1 MKGQARWS
9 KVASRDLAALKG
21 PSWERSHG
29 LLTPR
34 LPGALGRARDWLHAA
49 RCSWVGRW
57 MGSGAQEAQP
67 AGSVRP
73 SAQDG
78 GRPVHAPPPGKP
90 QALRPC
96 CPPRKNTGEQP
107 QGGGA
112 MGSPPPHRS
121 ANSYPPQLLH
131 KSMTYLQPAPDGP
144 APCQPA
150 ARRRAKRR
158 RGRCQTGA
166 GAEGPVRTGRGPGAA
181 SRRQAGRAP
190 PPAAAAPSARH
201 PRAEPRLRWAWG
213 SPPQLLGTPALS
225 GPCTRMRTPHTCAIP
240 LMHTQHTH
248 THAHAYT

>member
-1 MKGQARWS
+1 MPLDAPVTGCTQRG
-9 KVASRDLAALKG
+9 AAG
-21 PSWERSHG
+21 WAG
-29 LLTPR
+29 
-34 LPGALGRARDWLHAA
+34 GWAQGRR
-49 RCSWVGRW
+49 
-57 MGSGAQEAQP
+57 
-67 AGSVRP
+67 RP
-73 SAQDG
+73 S
-78 GRPVHAPPPGKP
+78 RPVLSALLPRMEAAPCTPPPSKP

-121 ANSYPPQLLH
+121 ANSYPPP
-131 KSMTYLQPAPDGP
+131 TPAQIHDLPTTRTRWACPVPAGGPPQSQGEEGTLPD
-144 APCQPA
+144 
-150 ARRRAKRR
+150 RSR
-158 RGRCQTGA
+158 
-166 GAEGPVRTGRGPGAA
+166 AEGPVRTGRGPGTA

-225 GPCTRMRTPHTCAIP
+225 GPCTCMRIPHTCAIT

-248 THAHAYT
+248 THAHTYT

>member
-1 MKGQARWS
+1 MKGWARWS

-57 MGSGAQEAQP
+57 MGSGAQEAQS

-78 GRPVHAPPPGKP
+78 GRPVHAPSRQAPSLAPLLPPK
-90 QALRPC
+90 
-96 CPPRKNTGEQP
+96 EEH
-107 QGGGA
+107 GGA
-112 MGSPPPHRS
+112 APGWRCHGLLHPTEVPTPTR
-121 ANSYPPQLLH
+121 PQLLH

-150 ARRRAKRR
+150 ARRRAKGR

-166 GAEGPVRTGRGPGAA
+166 GQRDLCAQA
-181 SRRQAGRAP
+181 AGRARR
-190 PPAAAAPSARH
+190 AGAR
-201 PRAEPRLRWAWG
+201 PAEPRPPPLLRPLPG
-213 SPPQLLGTPALS
+213 TLGRS
-225 GPCTRMRTPHTCAIP
+225 RG
-240 LMHTQHTH
+240 
-248 THAHAYT
+248 